1 MNTSSRSRA
10 ARLSRAGL
18 YVLLIFLAIVFLMP
32 LFWLVL
38 SSLKTQEEMVNFPPA
53 FFPKLAQFGNY
64 LLALTKIDYL
74 HFLLNTIEVCLIYTL
89 PGILTASIFGYAFAR
104 FQVPGK
110 NFLFGIILVL
120 LMIPPISVLLP
131 EYVFFAKLRLVGSY
145 KIWLLW
151 GIGANPLYIYL
162 LKQFFSYFP
171 RDLEEAAII
180 DGCNRMG
187 ILFRIFLPLSKP
199 ALVTVFILS
208 FLWVYGDFMGPV
220 IFLSGNNTTL
230 PVAMANGYVIR
241 NGILLV
247 SVLLS
252 GIVIYIIPV
261 ILIFLVGQKYYIQG
275 LLSSSGLKG

>member
-1 MNTSSRSRA
+1 MNTSSRRTA
-10 ARLSRAGL
+10 TRLGTAGL
-18 YVLLIFLAIVFLMP
+18 YVLLIFLAIVFLSP
-32 LFWLVL
+32 LFWLIL

-53 FFPKLAQFGNY
+53 FFPKIFQFGNY

-89 PGILTASIFGYAFAR
+89 PGIMTASIFGYAFAR

-120 LMIPPISVLLP
+120 LMIPPIAVLLP

-171 RDLEEAAII
+171 RELEEAAII
-180 DGCNRMG
+180 DGCSRMG

-208 FLWVYGDFMGPV
+208 FLWVYGDFMAPV
-220 IFLSGNNTTL
+220 IFLSGDNTTL

-261 ILIFLVGQKYYIQG
+261 ILIFLIGQKYYIRG
-275 LLSSSGLKG
+275 LLSSSGMKG

>member
-1 MNTSSRSRA
+1 MNMSKSTKEM
-10 ARLSRAGL
+10 RLRKTGL
-18 YVLLIFLAIVFLMP
+18 YIFLAILAVIFLLP
-32 LFWLVL
+32 LLWLIL
-38 SSLKTQEEMVNFPPA
+38 SSLKTQQEMVNFPPS
-53 FFPKLAQFGNY
+53 FFPKVFQFTSY
-64 LLALTKIDYL
+64 VLALTKINYF
-74 HFLLNTIEVCLIYTL
+74 HFLLNTIELCFIYTI
-89 PGILTASIFGYAFAR
+89 PGILAASIFGYAFAR

-110 NFLFGIILVL
+110 NFLFGIVLVL
-120 LMIPPISVLLP
+120 LMIPPITVLLP
-131 EYVFFAKLRLVGSY
+131 EYVFFAKFRLVGTY

-171 RDLEEAAII
+171 RELEEAAII

-199 ALVTVFILS
+199 ALITVFILS

-220 IFLSGNNTTL
+220 IFLSGDNTTL

-247 SVLLS
+247 PALLA

-261 ILIFLVGQKYYIQG
+261 VLIFVFGQKYYIRG
-275 LLSSSGLKG
+275 LLSSSGMKG

>member
-1 MNTSSRSRA
+1 MNTSSERTA
-10 ARLSRAGL
+10 MRLRTTGQ
-18 YVLLIFLAIVFLMP
+18 YVFLVFLAFVFMSP
-32 LFWLVL
+32 LLWLIL
-38 SSLKTQEEMVNFPPA
+38 SSLKTQQEMVTFPPS
-53 FFPKLAQFGNY
+53 FFPKVLQVGNY
-64 LLALTKIDYL
+64 LLALTKIDYFR
-74 HFLLNTIEVCLIYTL
+74 FLLNTIELCLLYTV
-89 PGILTASIFGYAFAR
+89 PGIVSASIFGYAFAR
-104 FQVPGK
+104 FQVPGRD
-110 NFLFGIILVL
+110 FLFGIILVL

-131 EYVFFAKLRLVGSY
+131 EYIFFAKLKLVGSY

-162 LKQFFSYFP
+162 LRQFFSYFP
-171 RDLEEAAII
+171 RELEEAAII
-180 DGCNRMG
+180 DGCSRMG

-208 FLWVYGDFMGPV
+208 FLWVYGDFIGPV
-220 IFLSGNNTTL
+220 IFLSGDNTTL

-252 GIVIYIIPV
+252 GIVLYIVPV
-261 ILIFLVGQKYYIQG
+261 LLIFLFGQKYYIRG

>member
-1 MNTSSRSRA
+1 MNTSSETT
-10 ARLSRAGL
+10 ARRLRTTGQ
-18 YVLLIFLAIVFLMP
+18 YVFLVFLAFVFMSP
-32 LFWLVL
+32 LLWLIL
-38 SSLKTQEEMVNFPPA
+38 SSLKTQQEMVTFPPS
-53 FFPKLAQFGNY
+53 FFPKVLQVGNY
-64 LLALTKIDYL
+64 LLALTKIDYFR
-74 HFLLNTIEVCLIYTL
+74 FLLNTIELCLLYTV
-89 PGILTASIFGYAFAR
+89 PGIVSASIFGYAFAR
-104 FQVPGK
+104 FQVPGRD
-110 NFLFGIILVL
+110 FLFGIILVL

-131 EYVFFAKLRLVGSY
+131 EYIFFAKLKLVGSY

-162 LKQFFSYFP
+162 LRQFFSYFP
-171 RDLEEAAII
+171 RELEEAAII
-180 DGCNRMG
+180 DGCSRMG

-208 FLWVYGDFMGPV
+208 FLWVYGDFIGPV
-220 IFLSGNNTTL
+220 IFLSGDNTTL

-252 GIVIYIIPV
+252 GIVLYIVPV
-261 ILIFLVGQKYYIQG
+261 LLIFLFGQKYYIRG

>member
-1 MNTSSRSRA
+1 MSTSSSRTA
-10 ARLSRAGL
+10 TRLGTAGL
-18 YVLLIFLAIVFLMP
+18 YVLLIVLAIVFLLP

-53 FFPKLAQFGNY
+53 FLPQVFQFGNY

-74 HFLLNTIEVCLIYTL
+74 HFLLNTLEVCLIYTL

-104 FQVPGK
+104 FRVPGK

-171 RDLEEAAII
+171 RELEEAAII
-180 DGCNRMG
+180 DGCSRMG

-208 FLWVYGDFMGPV
+208 FLWVYGDFMAPV
-220 IFLSGNNTTL
+220 IFLSGDNTTL
-230 PVAMANGYVIR
+230 PVAMANGYVVR

-261 ILIFLVGQKYYIQG
+261 ILIFLIGQKYYIRG
-275 LLSSSGLKG
+275 LLSSSGMKG